1 MSRSTLTCSKS
12 DAVEHA
18 PSAYARTG
26 ALASPGC
33 SRTRKV
39 DGLALP
45 ARAVRRLHAATAAHA
60 VATGALL
67 AAAAL
72 VPDRA
77 FAQAPTFPVKP
88 VRVLS
93 PFEPGGSNDGVI
105 RLVAPRMGEL
115 LGQQVIVENRP
126 GAGGVIGTEVV
137 ARAAPDGYL
146 SLVGTTST
154 HAINPNLRKLSYD
167 AERDFTPIG
176 LIGISP
182 YVMLVNP
189 SLPVR
194 TVREMIELARRKPG
208 AIEYGSG
215 GIGTPGHLAGAVFA
229 RMTGTEL
236 THIPYKSGASSI
248 TDVVAGRISMVFTTM
263 LVADQLIES
272 GRIRALGVTTM
283 KRLPNFPKL
292 PTVDESGLP
301 GYEFTLWLGLLAP
314 ARTPEGPVN
323 RLADALAG
331 SLRDA
336 GTQAALAK
344 QSVEALFEPPAVFA
358 ERIRRELATYAKVTR
373 EAGLKAQ

>member
-1 MSRSTLTCSKS
+1 MSAFSIRSGPIATAPHPSVRP
-12 DAVEHA
+12 DAASPRLGAALLVA
-18 PSAYARTG
+18 G
-26 ALASPGC
+26 ALMPC
-33 SRTRKV
+33 V
-39 DGLALP
+39 
-45 ARAVRRLHAATAAHA
+45 AH
-60 VATGALL
+60 
-67 AAAAL
+67 
-72 VPDRA
+72 
-77 FAQAPTFPVKP
+77 AQAPAFPVKP

-126 GAGGVIGTEVV
+126 GAGGVIGTEIV

-176 LIGISP
+176 LIGVSP

-189 SLPVR
+189 ALPVR
-194 TVREMIELARRKPG
+194 SVRDMIELARRKPG
-208 AIEYGSG
+208 AVEYGSG

-292 PTVDESGLP
+292 PTVDESGLA

-314 ARTPEGPVN
+314 ARTPEGPVS

-358 ERIRRELATYAKVTR
+358 ERIRREIANYAKVTR

>member
-1 MSRSTLTCSKS
+1 MSVVTIRSGPI
-12 DAVEHA
+12 A
-18 PSAYARTG
+18 PAHSPSVRRPPASSRLGAALLVAG
-26 ALASPGC
+26 ALMPC
-33 SRTRKV
+33 
-39 DGLALP
+39 
-45 ARAVRRLHAATAAHA
+45 AAHA
-60 VATGALL
+60 
-67 AAAAL
+67 
-72 VPDRA
+72 
-77 FAQAPTFPVKP
+77 QAPAFPAKP

-105 RLVAPRMGEL
+105 RLVTPRMSEL

-126 GAGGVIGTEVV
+126 GAGGVIGTEIV

-176 LIGISP
+176 LIGVSP

-189 SLPVR
+189 ALPVR
-194 TVREMIELARRKPG
+194 SVRDMIELARRKPG

-229 RMTGTEL
+229 RMTGTDL

-248 TDVVAGRISMVFTTM
+248 TDVVGGRISMVFTTM

-331 SLRDA
+331 SLRDKT
-336 GTQAALAK
+336 TQTALAA
-344 QSVEALFEPPAVFA
+344 QSVEALFEPPAVFG
-358 ERIRRELATYAKVTR
+358 ERIRREIANYAKVTR